1 MRKSLLLWLVLMA
14 CSFAA
19 VAQDYPKAEVFGG
32 FQYTSFDAFNI
43 QRVNMMG
50 WNAQGT
56 AYLTKPL
63 GITAEVTG
71 SYSSPTVGGVGTSL
85 PTYTFLFGPTV
96 RAPLERMTPFV
107 HALFGMAHMS
117 NTKGIYSNTAFALAL
132 GAGVDTKVSRNFDWR
147 IVQFDYLLTRLH
159 DPTGTGNPQQDSFR
173 IATGIVYKF

>member
-1 MRKSLLLWLVLMA
+1 MRKLLLMFVVLMV

-19 VAQDYPKAEVFGG
+19 VAQEYPKAEVFGG

-56 AYLTKPL
+56 MYLNKPF

-71 SYSSPTVGGVGTSL
+71 SYASPTVGGLATTL
-85 PTYTFLFGPTV
+85 PTYTYMFGPTV

-107 HALFGMAHMS
+107 HALFGAAHMS
-117 NTKGIYSNTAFALAL
+117 NTKGVYSSTGFALAL
-132 GAGVDTKVSRNFDWR
+132 GAGVDTKVSKNFDWR
-147 IVQFDYLLTRLH
+147 LVQFDYFASRLK
-159 DPTGTGNPQQDSFR
+159 DPTGTGNPQQDNFR